1 MAEILTTAGIV
12 TLVVITGSKLVLSI
26 AKRFKKSRC
35 VDSKGREVEVEFGSG
50 SETETETSETPH
62 RHRHRKRHSNK
73 RHSHRNKK
81 N

>member
-1 MAEILTTAGIV
+1 MAEVLTTAGII
-12 TLVVITGSKLVLSI
+12 TLVAITTAKLVLSI

-50 SETETETSETPH
+50 SGSGSETETSEIPQK
-62 RHRHRKRHSNK
+62 HRHRKRHS
-73 RHSHRNKK
+73 HSHRNKK

>member
-1 MAEILTTAGIV
+1 MAEVLTTAGIV
-12 TLVVITGSKLVLSI
+12 TLVAITSAKLVLSI

-62 RHRHRKRHSNK
+62 RHRHRKRHS
-73 RHSHRNKK
+73 HSHRNKK

>member
-1 MAEILTTAGIV
+1 MAEVLTTAGII
-12 TLVVITGSKLVLSI
+12 TLVAITGCKLVLSI

-50 SETETETSETPH
+50 SETETSETPH
-62 RHRHRKRHSNK
+62 RHRHRKRHS
-73 RHSHRNKK
+73 HSHRNKK